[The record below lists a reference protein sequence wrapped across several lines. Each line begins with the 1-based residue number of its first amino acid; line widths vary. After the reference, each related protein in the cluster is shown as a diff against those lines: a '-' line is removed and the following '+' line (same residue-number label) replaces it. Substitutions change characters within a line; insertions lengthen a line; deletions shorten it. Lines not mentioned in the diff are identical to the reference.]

1 MCLSPS
7 LRIRIFPNAFNSLV
21 HSLPSPTSCCAPTV
35 QNLSSILK
43 SLFSS
48 STFLKFSTFFI
59 DSLGIL
65 PHAPQFHSPPSVPSP
80 MQHHL
85 KEILKN
91 KKKIRQTRI
100 LFIPPSVPTLRHLF
114 IHPGGLRSHCVSCST
129 PFVQLTL
136 LVKFMVMS
144 H

>member
-21 HSLPSPTSCCAPTV
+21 HSLPSPMSCCAPTV

-65 PHAPQFHSPPSVPSP
+65 PHAPQFHSPPRVPSP

-91 KKKIRQTRI
+91 KKKIRQESSSFLHLSQLSDTSSFI
-100 LFIPPSVPTLRHLF
+100 LVASGATVCHAV
-114 IHPGGLRSHCVSCST
+114 HPLSN
-129 PFVQLTL
+129 
-136 LVKFMVMS
+136 
-144 H
+144 

>member
-21 HSLPSPTSCCAPTV
+21 HSLPIPTSCCAPTV

-65 PHAPQFHSPPSVPSP
+65 PHAPQFHSPSSVPSP

-91 KKKIRQTRI
+91 KKKIRQESSSFLHLSQLSDTSSFI
-100 LFIPPSVPTLRHLF
+100 LVASGATVCHAV
-114 IHPGGLRSHCVSCST
+114 HPLSN
-129 PFVQLTL
+129 
-136 LVKFMVMS
+136 
-144 H
+144 